1 MAGSSSPD
9 LASVTSVLLHVD
21 DCCIPAA
28 SAAAS
33 CLPARGWHR
42 AATCYIAQS
51 MVNCNRHEPAT
62 SITSSAPH
70 PRSNTHSNT
79 LHSECQAWHSASRYC
94 CAQVL
99 LQGRL
104 LSPAVLPACAAT
116 AAVSRSC
123 TDSYRRGICGRVI
136 SGYHGLRLTC
146 ACPSEARIG
155 QPRAPAALCHMRR
168 CSTHPRSRFPSG
180 TPWPVATPPR
190 VVTSPTCNLHLEEY
204 TPPYACILGAP
215 MCMAAALQRAP
226 TADCARA
233 LVRLA

>member
-9 LASVTSVLLHVD
+9 LATVTSVLLHVD

-51 MVNCNRHEPAT
+51 MFNCNRHIPAA

-70 PRSNTHSNT
+70 PRMPRSPHHAPIHTAT
-79 LHSECQAWHSASRYC
+79 PFIAS
-94 CAQVL
+94 
-99 LQGRL
+99 GR
-104 LSPAVLPACAAT
+104 AASLG
-116 AAVSRSC
+116 VS
-123 TDSYRRGICGRVI
+123 YHGFMACGRRTSVRAKPA
-136 SGYHGLRLTC
+136 S
-146 ACPSEARIG
+146 ACPAHR
-155 QPRAPAALCHMRR
+155 PRYAACGAAAQ
-168 CSTHPRSRFPSG
+168 TPRSRFPSG

-233 LVRLA
+233 LVRRA